1 MKNAES
7 GEICRSF
14 LGEGGRYAM
23 IPEKNCSCLS
33 LSEGDSDGDFWE
45 KDSDDWDSDDWEE
58 YFSQDENP
66 E

>member
-1 MKNAES
+1 
-7 GEICRSF
+7 
-14 LGEGGRYAM
+14 M